1 LDDKR
6 LLDLSGQIDQTGQA
20 LNQTWGQF
28 SGRLD
33 SIKIAVVNGTADGLS
48 RQGQHFEAALQN
60 QSILVGN
67 QTRDLIQSM
76 VVDQLLQWHV
86 GLADNISAEF
96 DANRDHLRI
105 NLDQLRTFVRERM
118 AVFVADIVGNRTRD
132 LLDQSENRTQAWM
145 HQVQDNLTAL
155 LNNRLQQQT
164 LVLDSLQ
171 VTSAN
176 QTDLLTDCL
185 NQGLTK
191 KRRYSVFE
199 QFENIVQDQVPEDSE
214 SYHAQS
220 MSELIYSEKG
230 FIGILSVIVWCIR
243 VLDARGGSR
252 LAKLFRL
259 RQHWITKVCF
269 IP

>member
-1 LDDKR
+1 VQAN
-6 LLDLSGQIDQTGQA
+6 LS
-20 LNQTWGQF
+20 
-28 SGRLD
+28 S
-33 SIKIAVVNGTADGLS
+33 
-48 RQGQHFEAALQN
+48 
-60 QSILVGN
+60 
-67 QTRDLIQSM
+67 
-76 VVDQLLQWHV
+76 
-86 GLADNISAEF
+86 
-96 DANRDHLRI
+96 
-105 NLDQLRTFVRERM
+105 
-118 AVFVADIVGNRTRD
+118 
-132 LLDQSENRTQAWM
+132 
-145 HQVQDNLTAL
+145 L
-155 LNNRLQQQT
+155 LNDRLQQQA

-171 VTSAN
+171 VTAAN
-176 QTDLLTDCL
+176 QTDLLLTDCL